1 MRKKTLKAIALTT
14 MAGMLFQFGGC
25 LNLDQL
31 LRQAVVHTA
40 IDFVTGN
47 NTVIGLF
54 TGTGA

>member
-31 LRQAVVHTA
+31 LRQSVVYLALEFATDQTA
-40 IDFVTGN
+40 IFD
-47 NTVIGLF
+47 LF
-54 TGTGA
+54 AG